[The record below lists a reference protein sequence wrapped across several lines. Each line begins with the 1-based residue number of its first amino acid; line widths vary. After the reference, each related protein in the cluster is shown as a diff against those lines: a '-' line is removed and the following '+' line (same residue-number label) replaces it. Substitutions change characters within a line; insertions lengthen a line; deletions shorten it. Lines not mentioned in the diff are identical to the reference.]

1 VYVRA
6 GCLYYF
12 SEEVPDV
19 DALSEADLD
28 AKASGEALVLGG
40 QTHVSPQPKPK
51 KPYRFSVEVEGR

>member
-1 VYVRA
+1 
-6 GCLYYF
+6 
-12 SEEVPDV
+12 V